1 MKPGEYSGPLHRKE
15 VSFAAAGRHPDNN
28 IIKKEVC
35 TLKTYMKKPRIRY
48 SRTPLMFARLSGNL
62 HRIFRSD
69 EDIADSNFVCKRIIA
84 NNKHITFQVSH
95 LEEVTSSLRKQAL
108 AKIFESDE
116 LKGKASAAKRRRAVS
131 ENERRK
137 RLIEID
143 SELRSS
149 RIQFE
154 ESITDAAELYLYQI
168 SVFSSAA
175 GCKFE
180 RGRFEH
186 LFSPASSTALMRY
199 IELNQDTDDRIHS
212 AAESYLNKEGE

>member
-1 MKPGEYSGPLHRKE
+1 
-15 VSFAAAGRHPDNN
+15 
-28 IIKKEVC
+28 
-35 TLKTYMKKPRIRY
+35 
-48 SRTPLMFARLSGNL
+48 
-62 HRIFRSD
+62 
-69 EDIADSNFVCKRIIA
+69 
-84 NNKHITFQVSH
+84 
-95 LEEVTSSLRKQAL
+95 VT
-108 AKIFESDE
+108 
-116 LKGKASAAKRRRAVS
+116 

-137 RLIEID
+137 KLIEID

-180 RGRFEH
+180 RSQFEH
-186 LFSPASSTALMRY
+186 LFSPASSAALTRY

-212 AAESYLNKEGE
+212 TAERYLNKEGE